1 MALAKK
7 EIILVIIIFLTF
19 IIDRVSKIFIIDFF
33 LQDNLKEFY
42 ITPFLNL
49 VLSWNS
55 GIAFGLFGDKNEF
68 VYNLFSA
75 LIFLIIIFIIFLMIL
90 EKSYKDKLCFSLILG
105 GAIGNFFDRI
115 YYGSVPDFIDIH
127 YNQFHWFIF
136 NFADIF
142 ISIGIILLI
151 IFMLFNNK
159 KNENL

>member
-1 MALAKK
+1 
-7 EIILVIIIFLTF
+7 
-19 IIDRVSKIFIIDFF
+19 
-33 LQDNLKEFY
+33 
-42 ITPFLNL
+42 
-49 VLSWNS
+49 
-55 GIAFGLFGDKNEF
+55 
-68 VYNLFSA
+68 
-75 LIFLIIIFIIFLMIL
+75 MIL